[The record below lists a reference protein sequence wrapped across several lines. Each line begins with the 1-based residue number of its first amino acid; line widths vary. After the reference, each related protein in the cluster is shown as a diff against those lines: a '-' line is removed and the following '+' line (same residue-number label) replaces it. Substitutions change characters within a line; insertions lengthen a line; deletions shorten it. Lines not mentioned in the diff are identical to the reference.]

1 MNRVILMGNLTQKPL
16 LKQTEKT
23 RFAKCVIAVD
33 KGKDITNFFKIVA
46 FKNQADYMATY
57 ADKGSRVVLEG
68 VLSSYKWTDDKGG
81 SQYGVEILVDR
92 VWVIDRKNHQPEII
106 KTDGEIAWPVEPTKQ
121 KEFDLNFEAA
131 DDDLPF

>member
-16 LKQTEKT
+16 IKETEKT

-46 FKNQADYMATY
+46 FKNQADYLATY
-57 ADKGSRVVLEG
+57 SDKGSKVVLEG
-68 VLSSYKWTDDKGG
+68 VLSSYKWTDDKGN

-92 VWVIDRKNHQPEII
+92 VWVIDRKYHQPEIARA
-106 KTDGEIAWPVEPTKQ
+106 DGEIAWTPEAPKQ
-121 KEFDLNFEAA
+121 KEITFNVEAV